1 MINSNKYVEGACV
14 MVLGLWISFL
24 NRKPR
29 KVFKEKVAF
38 ERQSPAPVFPRL
50 VCELPSLRHL
60 LVHPRCSCHHVTSP
74 C

>member
-24 NRKPR
+24 NRKLR
-29 KVFKEKVAF
+29 KVFNEKVAF

-50 VCELPSLRHL
+50 VS
-60 LVHPRCSCHHVTSP
+60 SP
-74 C
+74 LCGIS